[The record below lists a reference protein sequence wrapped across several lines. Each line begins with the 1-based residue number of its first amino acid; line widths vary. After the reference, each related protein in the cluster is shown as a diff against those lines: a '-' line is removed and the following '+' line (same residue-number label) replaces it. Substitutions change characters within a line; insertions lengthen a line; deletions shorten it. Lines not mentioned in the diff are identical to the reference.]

1 MDIGNNGLGET
12 RTIIQGLNEDDVD
25 VYAWI
30 GDNCEGCSYSGMGY
44 LGGVCD
50 NQWNYRT
57 SLTRGPSRGVIETAE
72 VTKYH
77 TFDSFHILNVFILKA
92 ILSFLMRN
100 NFNYYRPLSMRSVI
114 TLEWSMTL

>member
-1 MDIGNNGLGET
+1 MDIGNNGLPET
-12 RTIIQGLNEDDVD
+12 RTIIQGLNEPDVD
-25 VYAWI
+25 VYAFI

-77 TFDSFHILNVFILKA
+77 TTFFIHFILVITK
-92 ILSFLMRN
+92 IYIFHFDN
-100 NFNYYRPLSMRSVI
+100 KKFFDHYRLLSMRWAI
-114 TLEWSMTL
+114 TLE